1 MTKRHLLT
9 SIVGLLFLAT
19 ACSSSDDK
27 LDPNDYNALKDEL
40 SVDKTSIQLSGAG
53 EPAVVLQIKSNCP
66 WTLSQL
72 NTEWVRLTE
81 FNDYYYTSGSGNGNC
96 TLYVSATPN
105 PSFTESRT
113 TTIRISS
120 GTITHDIRVTQ
131 GPSEEILSLG
141 QNSIEAGFKAKTYNV
156 EIESNTDWT
165 VASDVDWCSASKNGN
180 YVRITVYDNNTYSA
194 RSASVTVQG
203 NSRSATIVVTQAAP
217 SVPVI
222 SSLSVTDITKTSAVA
237 TMSYRSPDLIPTA
250 YGICYSSS
258 VNSPTRDNAQTI
270 SSYSSYYERTVSF
283 SMYNLSENTTY
294 YLYPFVETS
303 AGIIYGNVMQFTTM
317 KTNSPNEGDNPTP
330 SY

>member
-9 SIVGLLFLAT
+9 SIVGLIFLVI
-19 ACSSSDDK
+19 ACDSSDQK

-66 WTLSQL
+66 WILSQL

-120 GTITHDIRVTQ
+120 GSITHDIRVSQ

-141 QNSIEAGFKAKTYNV
+141 QNSIEAGFRTKTYNV

-165 VASDVDWCSASKNGN
+165 VTSNVDWCSASKNGY
-180 YVRITVYDNNTYSA
+180 YVRIAVNDNNTYSP
-194 RSASVTVQG
+194 RSASVTIQG
-203 NSRSATIVVTQAAP
+203 NSRSATIAVTQVAP

-222 SSLSVTDITKTSAVA
+222 SSLSVSDITKTSAVA

-258 VNSPTRDNAQTI
+258 AKSPTRDNAQTI

-283 SMYNLSENTTY
+283 SMYNLAENTTY
-294 YLYPFVETS
+294 YLCPFVETS
-303 AGIIYGNVMQFTTM
+303 AGIIYGNVMQLTTK
-317 KTNSPNEGDNPTP
+317 KTNSPNEDDNPTP
-330 SY
+330 DY